1 MDNQHSLEMNKPGE
15 ALRFAGPASS
25 LSDRD
30 FHRLSS
36 FIERELGIKMPP
48 AKRIMLESRLS
59 RRLRQHGFTD
69 YTKYVDY
76 VFSDEGA
83 RTELIHMIDAVTTN
97 KTDFFREAD
106 HFDYL
111 LNELLPKVCPKGGM
125 VFKVWSAGCSTG
137 EEPYTLS
144 MVLEEYR
151 RVVPAFHWSL
161 LATDISTKV
170 LGQAMEAVY
179 DEEKVAP
186 VPYDYKK
193 RYLLKSKDPAK
204 RLVRVKP
211 ELRGRIEFRRLNF
224 MDEDF
229 GIREKFDVIF
239 CRNVIIYFDRP
250 TQEKLIRKFYD
261 LLLPGGSLFLGHS
274 ETLTGMNIQL
284 RSAAPTVYTKA

>member
-1 MDNQHSLEMNKPGE
+1 VN
-15 ALRFAGPASS
+15 
-25 LSDRD
+25 
-30 FHRLSS
+30 
-36 FIERELGIKMPP
+36 
-48 AKRIMLESRLS
+48 
-59 RRLRQHGFTD
+59 
-69 YTKYVDY
+69 
-76 VFSDEGA
+76 
-83 RTELIHMIDAVTTN
+83 
-97 KTDFFREAD
+97 D

-111 LNELLPKVCPKGGM
+111 LNELLRKSARRAEWFLGM
-125 VFKVWSAGCSTG
+125 VCGLFHRGRAL
-137 EEPYTLS
+137 YAFH
-144 MVLEEYR
+144 VLEEYR

-170 LGQAMEAVY
+170 LGQAVEAVY